1 MCLQF
6 CAPPRSTLESAFL
19 SAGMLSSIDA
29 VKEARHSRCIGER
42 GILHGKVPRM
52 RARGCYRVCPQCGR
66 VEMACLCALRGEAG
80 KEEPTLRCR
89 ADAPLGRP
97 NSTRYNGSS

>member
-29 VKEARHSRCIGER
+29 VKEARHSRRIGER
-42 GILHGKVPRM
+42 GILHGEVPRL
-52 RARGCYRVCPQCGR
+52 RARGCYPVCPQCGR
-66 VEMACLCALRGEAG
+66 VEVACLSALRGKAG
-80 KEEPTLRCR
+80 KEESTHCCSTDGLLARPTC
-89 ADAPLGRP
+89 
-97 NSTRYNGSS
+97 